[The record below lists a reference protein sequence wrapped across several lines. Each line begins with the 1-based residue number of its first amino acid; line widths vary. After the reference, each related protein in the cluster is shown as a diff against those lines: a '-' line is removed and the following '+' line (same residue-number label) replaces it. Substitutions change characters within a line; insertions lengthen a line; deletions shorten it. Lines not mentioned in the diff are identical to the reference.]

1 MRQNDIPSSTYTH
14 SFPHCQLHLPR
25 PPLFIP
31 AGQYGQAL
39 VLADLKLRYGHLNT
53 TNTTYGHRLAKTTA
67 IAACIVKRPNRPA
80 ARGHCRVPGLGLTAI
95 ACGPVAWANSHC
107 LRVPPLALTQ
117 PGPAAL
123 TQPAP
128 ATGNRLRGSRRLI
141 SYHSFFEARL
151 SSQISPLSK

>member
-1 MRQNDIPSSTYTH
+1 MSDDSEYFRFLTQNTFWV
-14 SFPHCQLHLPR
+14 FPHCLFSSLPIPR
-25 PPLFIP
+25 PPLFIQ
-31 AGQYGQAL
+31 AGHALAGPRGSQAL
-39 VLADLKLRYGHLNT
+39 LRSSHHPALR
-53 TNTTYGHRLAKTTA
+53 GHRRL
-67 IAACIVKRPNRPA
+67 
-80 ARGHCRVPGLGLTAI
+80 PGLGLTAI